1 MCSKLYCDEEA
12 VCFRSEYKAE
22 TWKSCSAPW
31 TQQSKTYPSAVTVS
45 FAVLWLLRNNFLLS
59 NKSPLTEQRKSKTP
73 SKSLPSSKWSVY
85 FFRLYRK
92 NTQELPVRGNISM
105 LEAFKSGR
113 KVLVCFF
120 AFVFLEVSVKIAT
133 KAEKNE
139 AALRNTPQ
147 SPDVPHNPK
156 LNQELPESTDTTL
169 RSSNSNAGPP
179 RVPDKRAKRTL
190 PLLPKR
196 RPTLL
201 EMVSFTVT
209 VVSAVQEQPNLW
221 AVLLSPQEVREVC

>member
-12 VCFRSEYKAE
+12 VCFLSEYKAE

-120 AFVFLEVSVKIAT
+120 CFCFFRSLCQDCNKSWEKWSSAQKYTSESWCSSQS
-133 KAEKNE
+133 KAESGASRIYRHYAKK
-139 AALRNTPQ
+139 LKFKCRPSQ
-147 SPDVPHNPK
+147 SP
-156 LNQELPESTDTTL
+156 
-169 RSSNSNAGPP
+169 
-179 RVPDKRAKRTL
+179 
-190 PLLPKR
+190 
-196 RPTLL
+196 
-201 EMVSFTVT
+201 
-209 VVSAVQEQPNLW
+209 W
-221 AVLLSPQEVREVC
+221 